1 MKLHIE
7 NFAKISSADIL
18 FDGLT
23 VIAGDNNT
31 GKSTVGKILYAFYRS
46 LSNHDSRIRK
56 ERKDALA
63 KKISE
68 SLDTRKFGPIEGLIE
83 DGLSVR
89 DIVTRVL
96 ESFWAEGDKMGM
108 PHPSAEQKQA
118 TISAYVEKIKPGYD
132 QALRA
137 DDSEYAAT
145 IVGRVFDCVFHHQFH
160 PLQPNE
166 GRARL
171 VLTIKGKDN
180 VFEFSHL
187 SGSCLNP
194 TRFMNKAWYVATP
207 DILSQVN
214 VKRFGEGEDDHR
226 YFDKYSFE
234 LIRELRGPGREL
246 NSVEK
251 RKIAEIL
258 SRLDSVIGG
267 VFRADEQDQHDLS
280 LFEAGHNHPT
290 KAENLSMGLKMFVL
304 LRYMLE
310 HGILSE
316 RDVLVLD
323 EPENHL
329 HPSWQV
335 AFAQIVVLLKR
346 ELDLTVLV
354 TSHSQFFVNALQR
367 FSISEGIAKH
377 TNFYLSRYD
386 EKHQGFCTF
395 EHKGRFAG
403 QIMRSFGRAYD
414 LMGDLSGETADEAV
428 EDPADVRRD

>member
-96 ESFWAEGDKMGM
+96 ESFWAEGDKMGL

-171 VLTIKGKDN
+171 VLTIKG
-180 VFEFSHL
+180 
-187 SGSCLNP
+187 
-194 TRFMNKAWYVATP
+194 
-207 DILSQVN
+207 
-214 VKRFGEGEDDHR
+214 
-226 YFDKYSFE
+226 
-234 LIRELRGPGREL
+234 
-246 NSVEK
+246 
-251 RKIAEIL
+251 
-258 SRLDSVIGG
+258 
-267 VFRADEQDQHDLS
+267 
-280 LFEAGHNHPT
+280 
-290 KAENLSMGLKMFVL
+290 
-304 LRYMLE
+304 
-310 HGILSE
+310 
-316 RDVLVLD
+316 
-323 EPENHL
+323 
-329 HPSWQV
+329 
-335 AFAQIVVLLKR
+335 
-346 ELDLTVLV
+346 
-354 TSHSQFFVNALQR
+354 
-367 FSISEGIAKH
+367 
-377 TNFYLSRYD
+377 
-386 EKHQGFCTF
+386 
-395 EHKGRFAG
+395 
-403 QIMRSFGRAYD
+403 
-414 LMGDLSGETADEAV
+414 
-428 EDPADVRRD
+428 